1 MKRKLV
7 TVAESG
13 VIPELN
19 FMNGPISTP
28 TMISMEAI
36 IKMVTNNRKVYEC
49 NPSNPSDQV
58 ELTIANVKKEN
69 FLTSNSVSKPEEKK
83 VDETPATPVVEPT
96 PVVDEKPVETP
107 ATPVVD
113 EKPVETPDEIAPVEE
128 EVVDE
133 PTTDE
138 EDTSEDKSEE
148 TVAEGSAVMEGDEA
162 NPVPNKN
169 NQRNNNKGNNKN
181 QKNNKRR

>member
-69 FLTSNSVSKPEEKK
+69 FLTSTPVSQPEEKK
-83 VDETPATPVVEPT
+83 VDEAPATPVVEPT

-107 ATPVVD
+107 VEPESVEETVVAEPEPSVD
-113 EKPVETPDEIAPVEE
+113 EQ
-128 EVVDE
+128 
-133 PTTDE
+133 
-138 EDTSEDKSEE
+138 DTNEDKSEE
-148 TVAEGSAVMEGDEA
+148 TVKEETPVMDGDEGS
-162 NPVPNKN
+162 PVPNKN
-169 NQRNNNKGNNKN
+169 NQNNNYKGNNKN
-181 QKNNKRR
+181 HKNNKRK

>member
-69 FLTSNSVSKPEEKK
+69 FLTSTPVSQPEEKK
-83 VDETPATPVVEPT
+83 VDEAPATPVVEPT

-107 ATPVVD
+107 
-113 EKPVETPDEIAPVEE
+113 VEPEPVEE
-128 EVVDE
+128 RVVAEPEPSVDE
-133 PTTDE
+133 Q
-138 EDTSEDKSEE
+138 DTNEDKPEE
-148 TVAEGSAVMEGDEA
+148 TVKEETPVMDGNDA
-162 NPVPNKN
+162 SPVPNKN

>member
-69 FLTSNSVSKPEEKK
+69 FLTSTPVSQPEEKK
-83 VDETPATPVVEPT
+83 VDEAPATPVVEPT

-107 ATPVVD
+107 
-113 EKPVETPDEIAPVEE
+113 VEPEPVEE
-128 EVVDE
+128 RVVAEPSVDE
-133 PTTDE
+133 Q
-138 EDTSEDKSEE
+138 DTNEDKPEE
-148 TVAEGSAVMEGDEA
+148 TVKEETPVMDGNDA

>member
-69 FLTSNSVSKPEEKK
+69 FLTSTPVSQPEEKK
-83 VDETPATPVVEPT
+83 VDEAPATPVVEPT

-107 ATPVVD
+107 
-113 EKPVETPDEIAPVEE
+113 VEPEPVEE
-128 EVVDE
+128 RVVAEPSVDE
-133 PTTDE
+133 Q
-138 EDTSEDKSEE
+138 DTNEDKPEE
-148 TVAEGSAVMEGDEA
+148 TVKEETPVMDGNDA
-162 NPVPNKN
+162 SPVPNKN

>member
-69 FLTSNSVSKPEEKK
+69 FLTSTPVSQPEEKK
-83 VDETPATPVVEPT
+83 VDEAPATPVVEPT
-96 PVVDEKPVETP
+96 HVVEEKPVETS
-107 ATPVVD
+107 
-113 EKPVETPDEIAPVEE
+113 VEPEPVEE
-128 EVVDE
+128 EVVAE
-133 PTTDE
+133 PATDE

-148 TVAEGSAVMEGDEA
+148 TVAEETPVMDGDEGS
-162 NPVPNKN
+162 PVPNKN
-169 NQRNNNKGNNKN
+169 NQKNNYKGNNKN
-181 QKNNKRR
+181 HKNNKRK

>member
-19 FMNGPISTP
+19 FVNGPISTP
-28 TMISMEAI
+28 TMISMDAI
-36 IKMVTNNRKVYEC
+36 IKMVINNRKVYEC
-49 NPSNPSDQV
+49 NPSNPSEQV
-58 ELTIANVKKEN
+58 ELTIANVKKVN
-69 FLTSNSVSKPEEKK
+69 FLTSTSVSEPEEKK
-83 VDETPATPVVEPT
+83 VDEAPATPVVEPT

-107 ATPVVD
+107 
-113 EKPVETPDEIAPVEE
+113 VETEHV
-128 EVVDE
+128 
-133 PTTDE
+133 
-138 EDTSEDKSEE
+138 EE
-148 TVAEGSAVMEGDEA
+148 TVAAEPEPSVDEQDTDEDNPEETVKEETPVMDGNEA

-169 NQRNNNKGNNKN
+169 NQRNNNKGYNKN

>member
-28 TMISMEAI
+28 TMISIEAI
-36 IKMVTNNRKVYEC
+36 VKMVMNNRKVYEC

-69 FLTSNSVSKPEEKK
+69 FLASTPVSQVKEPEIEKAP
-83 VDETPATPVVEPT
+83 TTPVVEPT
-96 PVVDEKPVETP
+96 PVVEEKPVETQ
-107 ATPVVD
+107 
-113 EKPVETPDEIAPVEE
+113 VEPEPVEE
-128 EVVDE
+128 EVVAE

-148 TVAEGSAVMEGDEA
+148 TVAEETPVMDGDEGS
-162 NPVPNKN
+162 PVPNKN
-169 NQRNNNKGNNKN
+169 NQNNNYKGNNKN
-181 QKNNKRR
+181 HKNNKRK

>member
-69 FLTSNSVSKPEEKK
+69 FLTSTPVSQPEEKK
-83 VDETPATPVVEPT
+83 VDEAPATPVVEP
-96 PVVDEKPVETP
+96 
-107 ATPVVD
+107 TPVVD

-148 TVAEGSAVMEGDEA
+148 TVAEGSAVMEGDEGSPVMDGDEGS
-162 NPVPNKN
+162 PVPNKN

>member
-69 FLTSNSVSKPEEKK
+69 FLTSTPVSQPEEKK
-83 VDETPATPVVEPT
+83 VDEAPATPVVEPT
-96 PVVDEKPVETP
+96 PVVDEKPVET
-107 ATPVVD
+107 TVD
-113 EKPVETPDEIAPVEE
+113 PEPVEE
-128 EVVDE
+128 TVVAEPEPSVDDE
-133 PTTDE
+133 D
-138 EDTSEDKSEE
+138 SNEDKPEE
-148 TVAEGSAVMEGDEA
+148 TVKEETPIMDGNEA
-162 NPVPNKN
+162 SPVHNKN